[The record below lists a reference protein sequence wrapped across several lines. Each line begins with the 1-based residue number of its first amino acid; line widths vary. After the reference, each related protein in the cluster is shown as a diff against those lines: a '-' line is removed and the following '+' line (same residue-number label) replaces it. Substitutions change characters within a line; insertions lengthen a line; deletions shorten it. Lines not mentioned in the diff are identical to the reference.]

1 MALSLARGVIVAI
14 LGLIAYGLY
23 THPPFESVRRGEV
36 LARTDALDGSVSVYT
51 SGTVLVL
58 PGIHQVRRY
67 SIRDQ
72 VYRPEESASATG
84 PAPFQSI
91 EGLSIGVDLAVRW
104 TVDRA
109 RLAQMSKEFPDDI
122 SADLVAPAVQGIVYP
137 TFARYSVRE
146 IFSQRRTQIRDELI
160 AELKPKFTAMG
171 LVLREVEMGK
181 VDLPPDYRAGMEKLL
196 SEELETEKIHY
207 TLQLKEAQVK
217 QQQLE
222 AEADKVRRQT
232 AAEAAGQEQVIAAR
246 AQEETMKHILPFK
259 QKQIEQRQLEAEAD
273 KVARIRTAE
282 GAAEA
287 RRIEAKGEADS
298 RQKLAD
304 AEAYRL
310 DLVGKANAGQ
320 MEREGALVA
329 RYPLLIQ
336 KTLADKLSDKVQ
348 VIIAPL
354 PAAGKFIG
362 SSLIGD
368 QSSPNSVDDAAAL
381 ASVSTAP
388 RQEPPGDARARGI
401 ARHRGPGPR
410 RVARSAAHECYR
422 THAAMAGRC
431 ARGSRRTGRIPEGLR
446 LSSRAG
452 RILAGGCGPAGRSL
466 RERRFRASRRAA
478 LPARKPGIR
487 GARH

>member
-1 MALSLARGVIVAI
+1 
-14 LGLIAYGLY
+14 
-23 THPPFESVRRGEV
+23 
-36 LARTDALDGSVSVYT
+36 
-51 SGTVLVL
+51 
-58 PGIHQVRRY
+58 VRRY

-72 VYRPEESASATG
+72 VYRPTESASATG

-104 TVDRA
+104 TVDRT
-109 RLAQMSKEFPDDI
+109 RLAQMSRDFPDDI
-122 SADLVAPAVQGIVYP
+122 GADLVAPAVLGIAYP

-146 IFSQRRTQIRDELI
+146 IFSQRRTDIQRELL

-171 LVLREVEMGK
+171 LVLREVDMGK
-181 VDLPPDYRAGMEKLL
+181 VDLPADYRAGMEKLL
-196 SEELETEKIHY
+196 SEELETEKVHY

-217 QQQLE
+217 TQQLE

-287 RRIEAKGEADS
+287 RRIEARGEADS

-310 DLVGKANAGQ
+310 DLVGKASAGQ
-320 MEREGALVA
+320 MEREGALVS

-336 KTLADKLSDKVQ
+336 KTLADKLSDRVQ

-362 SSLIGD
+362 SSLLGD
-368 QSSPNSVDDAAAL
+368 PSAANPVDDTAAAVTSHVG
-381 ASVSTAP
+381 A
-388 RQEPPGDARARGI
+388 AR
-401 ARHRGPGPR
+401 
-410 RVARSAAHECYR
+410 
-422 THAAMAGRC
+422 
-431 ARGSRRTGRIPEGLR
+431 
-446 LSSRAG
+446 
-452 RILAGGCGPAGRSL
+452 
-466 RERRFRASRRAA
+466 
-478 LPARKPGIR
+478 
-487 GARH
+487 

>member
-1 MALSLARGVIVAI
+1 MSSRVDALLEFLRRAIVEPLGRLIGAAAWGIRACCVMAYRRRWRVGSVALLALV
-14 LGLIAYGLY
+14 AYGLY
-23 THPPFESVRRGEV
+23 THPPFASVRRGEV
-36 LARTDALDGSVSVYT
+36 LVRTDVLDGSVAVFT
-51 SGTVLVL
+51 AGTVPVL
-58 PGIHQVRRY
+58 PGIHQVRCY

-72 VYRPEESASATG
+72 VYRPAESATATG

-91 EGLSIGVDLAVRW
+91 EGLSIGVDLTVRW
-104 TVDRA
+104 TIDRT
-109 RLAQMSKEFPDDI
+109 RLAQMSKEFPDDLN
-122 SADLVAPAVQGIVYP
+122 ADLVAPAVQGVIYP
-137 TFARYSVRE
+137 LFARYSVRE
-146 IFSQRRTQIRDELI
+146 IFSRRRAEIQQELMT
-160 AELKPKFTAMG
+160 ELKPKFLAMG
-171 LVLREVEMGK
+171 LVLRGVDMGK

-196 SEELETEKIHY
+196 SEELETEKVHY
-207 TLQLKEAQVK
+207 TLELKEADVK
-217 QQQLE
+217 QRQLE

-232 AAEAAGQEQVIAAR
+232 AAEAAGAEQVIAAR

-273 KVARIRTAE
+273 KVSRIRTAE

-354 PAAGKFIG
+354 PAAGHFLG
-362 SSLIGD
+362 SNLIGT
-368 QSSPNSVDDAAAL
+368 QGLTSPEETAAEP
-381 ASVSTAP
+381 STAA
-388 RQEPPGDARARGI
+388 Q
-401 ARHRGPGPR
+401 
-410 RVARSAAHECYR
+410 
-422 THAAMAGRC
+422 
-431 ARGSRRTGRIPEGLR
+431 GSR
-446 LSSRAG
+446 
-452 RILAGGCGPAGRSL
+452 
-466 RERRFRASRRAA
+466 
-478 LPARKPGIR
+478 
-487 GARH
+487 

>member
-1 MALSLARGVIVAI
+1 MSGRVDAFFEFVRRGIIEPLGLLGGLAVGALRSLATGLWRFRRRVLVTAV
-14 LGLIAYGLY
+14 LGLLVYGLC

-36 LARTDALDGSVSVYT
+36 LARTDVLDGSVSVY
-51 SGTVLVL
+51 SAGTVLVL
-58 PGIHQVRRY
+58 PGIHQARRY

-72 VYRPEESASATG
+72 VYRPTDSASATG
-84 PAPFQSI
+84 PAPFQSV
-91 EGLSIGVDLAVRW
+91 EGLSIGIDLAVRW

-109 RLAQMSKEFPDDI
+109 RLAQMSKEFPEDI
-122 SADLVAPAVQGIVYP
+122 GTDLVAPAVQGIVYP

-146 IFSQRRTQIRDELI
+146 IFSQRRTEIQRDLV

-171 LVLREVEMGK
+171 LVLRDVEMGK

-196 SEELETEKIHY
+196 SEELETEKIRY

-232 AAEAAGQEQVIAAR
+232 AAEAAGQEQIIAAH

-259 QKQIEQRQLEAEAD
+259 QKQIEQRQLEAEAE

-282 GAAEA
+282 GSAEA

-298 RQKLAD
+298 RQKLAE

-310 DLVGKANAGQ
+310 DLVGKASAGQ
-320 MEREGALVA
+320 MEREGALVT

-362 SSLIGD
+362 SSLLGD
-368 QSSPNSVDDAAAL
+368 QNPANDDTAATAT
-381 ASVSTAP
+381 SKMGVS
-388 RQEPPGDARARGI
+388 R
-401 ARHRGPGPR
+401 
-410 RVARSAAHECYR
+410 
-422 THAAMAGRC
+422 
-431 ARGSRRTGRIPEGLR
+431 
-446 LSSRAG
+446 
-452 RILAGGCGPAGRSL
+452 
-466 RERRFRASRRAA
+466 
-478 LPARKPGIR
+478 
-487 GARH
+487 

>member
-1 MALSLARGVIVAI
+1 MFNRFGMRLVMVLLLAVF
-14 LGLIAYGLY
+14 AYGLY
-23 THPPFESVRRGEV
+23 AHPPFASVRRGEV
-36 LARTDALDGSVSVYT
+36 LARTDSLSRSVRGYT

-72 VYRPEESASATG
+72 VYRPTESASATG
-84 PAPFQSI
+84 PAPFQSV
-91 EGLSIGVDLAVRW
+91 EGLSIRVGLTVRW
-104 TVDRA
+104 TVDLA
-109 RLAQMSKEFPDDI
+109 RLTQMTKEFPDDI

-146 IFSQRRTQIRDELI
+146 IFSQRRTEIKQELL
-160 AELKPKFTAMG
+160 AELKPKFAAMG
-171 LVLREVEMGK
+171 LVLREVDIGK
-181 VDLPPDYRAGMEKLL
+181 VDLPADYRAGMEKLL

-287 RRIEAKGEADS
+287 RRIEARGEADS
-298 RQKLAD
+298 RQRLAD

-310 DLVGKANAGQ
+310 DLVGKASAGQ
-320 MEREGALVA
+320 MEREGVLVS

-368 QSSPNSVDDAAAL
+368 LSSVSPVDDAETAL
-381 ASVSTAP
+381 TSKAGAST
-388 RQEPPGDARARGI
+388 I
-401 ARHRGPGPR
+401 
-410 RVARSAAHECYR
+410 
-422 THAAMAGRC
+422 
-431 ARGSRRTGRIPEGLR
+431 
-446 LSSRAG
+446 RAG
-452 RILAGGCGPAGRSL
+452 
-466 RERRFRASRRAA
+466 ASR
-478 LPARKPGIR
+478 
-487 GARH
+487 

>member
-1 MALSLARGVIVAI
+1 MSGRLDAFFEFVRRGLIEPLGRLGVLLVAALRSLTTGVWRFRWRVSITAI
-14 LGLIAYGLY
+14 LVLIIYGLC
-23 THPPFESVRRGEV
+23 THPPFASVRRGEV

-51 SGTVLVL
+51 TGTVLVL

-72 VYRPEESASATG
+72 VYRPTESASATG
-84 PAPFQSI
+84 PAPFQSV
-91 EGLSIGVDLAVRW
+91 EGLSIGVDLAIRW
-104 TVDRA
+104 TVDLA
-109 RLAQMSKEFPDDI
+109 RLPQKTKEFPDDI

-146 IFSQRRTQIRDELI
+146 IFSQRRTEIKEELI
-160 AELKPKFTAMG
+160 AALKPKFTAMG
-171 LVLREVEMGK
+171 LVLREVDIGK

-196 SEELETEKIHY
+196 AEELETEKIHY

-273 KVARIRTAE
+273 KVSRIRTAE

-287 RRIEAKGEADS
+287 RRIEARGEADS

-310 DLVGKANAGQ
+310 DLVGKANSGQ
-320 MEREGALVA
+320 LEREGVLVT

-362 SSLIGD
+362 SSLLGD
-368 QSSPNSVDDAAAL
+368 QSPVNPIDD
-381 ASVSTAP
+381 T
-388 RQEPPGDARARGI
+388 
-401 ARHRGPGPR
+401 
-410 RVARSAAHECYR
+410 VATTSKV
-422 THAAMAGRC
+422 
-431 ARGSRRTGRIPEGLR
+431 RGS
-446 LSSRAG
+446 
-452 RILAGGCGPAGRSL
+452 
-466 RERRFRASRRAA
+466 
-478 LPARKPGIR
+478 K
-487 GARH
+487 

>member
-1 MALSLARGVIVAI
+1 MSRLDAFFEFVQRGLIEPLGRLGGLLIVALRSLATGLWRFRWRVAI
-14 LGLIAYGLY
+14 AVVLVLMVHGLW
-23 THPPFESVRRGEV
+23 THPPFDSVRRGEV
-36 LARTDALDGSVSVYT
+36 LARTNALDGSVSVHT
-51 SGTVLVL
+51 AGTILVL

-72 VYRPEESASATG
+72 VYRSTESASATG
-84 PAPFQSI
+84 TAPFQSI
-91 EGLSIGVDLAVRW
+91 EGLPIGVDLAVRW

-109 RLAQMSKEFPDDI
+109 RLAQMSKEFPEDI

-146 IFSQRRTQIRDELI
+146 IFSQRRSEIQQELI
-160 AELKPKFTAMG
+160 AELRPKFTAMG
-171 LVLREVEMGK
+171 LVLREVDMGK

-273 KVARIRTAE
+273 KVSRIRTAE

-287 RRIEAKGEADS
+287 RRIEARGEADS

-310 DLVGKANAGQ
+310 DLVGKASAGQ
-320 MEREGALVA
+320 MEREGALVS

-362 SSLIGD
+362 SSLLGD
-368 QSSPNSVDDAAAL
+368 QSPVNPVEDAAATVT
-381 ASVSTAP
+381 S
-388 RQEPPGDARARGI
+388 
-401 ARHRGPGPR
+401 
-410 RVARSAAHECYR
+410 RV
-422 THAAMAGRC
+422 G
-431 ARGSRRTGRIPEGLR
+431 GSR
-446 LSSRAG
+446 
-452 RILAGGCGPAGRSL
+452 
-466 RERRFRASRRAA
+466 
-478 LPARKPGIR
+478 
-487 GARH
+487 

>member
-1 MALSLARGVIVAI
+1 MSGRLDAFFEFVRRGLIEPLGRLGGSLVAALRSLAAI
-14 LGLIAYGLY
+14 LWRFRWRVAVTAVLVLIVYGLC
-23 THPPFESVRRGEV
+23 THPPFASVRRGEI
-36 LARTDALDGSVSVYT
+36 LARTDALDGSVSVHT
-51 SGTVLVL
+51 AGTILVL

-72 VYRPEESASATG
+72 VYRPTESASATG
-84 PAPFQSI
+84 PAPFQSV

-104 TVDRA
+104 TVDLA
-109 RLAQMSKEFPDDI
+109 RLAERSKEFPDDI
-122 SADLVAPAVQGIVYP
+122 SADLVAPAVQGIAYP

-146 IFSQRRTQIRDELI
+146 IFSQRRTEIQQELT

-171 LVLREVEMGK
+171 LVLREVDIGK

-207 TLQLKEAQVK
+207 TLELKEAQVK

-298 RQKLAD
+298 REKLAD

-310 DLVGKANAGQ
+310 DLVGKAGAGQ
-320 MEREGALVA
+320 MEREGAVVA

-362 SSLIGD
+362 SSLLGD
-368 QSSPNSVDDAAAL
+368 QSPVNPVENVAAAVTSQ
-381 ASVSTAP
+381 AGVS
-388 RQEPPGDARARGI
+388 R
-401 ARHRGPGPR
+401 
-410 RVARSAAHECYR
+410 
-422 THAAMAGRC
+422 
-431 ARGSRRTGRIPEGLR
+431 
-446 LSSRAG
+446 
-452 RILAGGCGPAGRSL
+452 
-466 RERRFRASRRAA
+466 
-478 LPARKPGIR
+478 
-487 GARH
+487 

>member
-1 MALSLARGVIVAI
+1 MSGRLDAFFEFVRRGLIEPLGRLGGLLAAALRSFTTGLWRFRWRVSMTAI
-14 LGLIAYGLY
+14 LVLIIYGLCV
-23 THPPFESVRRGEV
+23 HPPFASVRRGEV

-51 SGTVLVL
+51 TGTVLVL

-72 VYRPEESASATG
+72 VYRPSESASATG
-84 PAPFQSI
+84 PAPFQSV

-104 TVDRA
+104 TVDLA
-109 RLAQMSKEFPDDI
+109 RLPQMTKEFPDDI
-122 SADLVAPAVQGIVYP
+122 SADLVAPAVQGIVHP

-146 IFSQRRTQIRDELI
+146 IFSQRRTEIKQELI

-171 LVLREVEMGK
+171 LVLREVDIGK

-196 SEELETEKIHY
+196 AEELETEKIHY

-246 AQEETMKHILPFK
+246 AQEETMRHILPFK
-259 QKQIEQRQLEAEAD
+259 QKQIQQRQLEAEAD
-273 KVARIRTAE
+273 KVSRIRTAE

-287 RRIEAKGEADS
+287 RRIEARGEADS

-310 DLVGKANAGQ
+310 DLVGKAGAGQ
-320 MEREGALVA
+320 LEREGVLVT

-362 SSLIGD
+362 SSLLGD
-368 QSSPNSVDDAAAL
+368 QSPANPIEDTAATT
-381 ASVSTAP
+381 SKV
-388 RQEPPGDARARGI
+388 
-401 ARHRGPGPR
+401 
-410 RVARSAAHECYR
+410 
-422 THAAMAGRC
+422 
-431 ARGSRRTGRIPEGLR
+431 RGSP
-446 LSSRAG
+446 
-452 RILAGGCGPAGRSL
+452 
-466 RERRFRASRRAA
+466 
-478 LPARKPGIR
+478 
-487 GARH
+487 

>member
-1 MALSLARGVIVAI
+1 MSGRLDAFFEFVRRGFIEPLGRLGSLLALALRSLATGLSRFRWRVVATAV
-14 LGLIAYGLY
+14 LVLTVYGLCI
-23 THPPFESVRRGEV
+23 HPPFVSVHRGEI
-36 LARTDALDGSVSVYT
+36 LARTDALDGLVSVYT
-51 SGTVLVL
+51 AGTVLVL
-58 PGIHQVRRY
+58 PGFHQVRRY

-72 VYRPEESASATG
+72 VYRPTESASATG
-84 PAPFQSI
+84 SAPFQSV

-104 TVDRA
+104 TVDLA
-109 RLAQMSKEFPDDI
+109 RLSGMTKEFPDDI

-146 IFSQRRTQIRDELI
+146 IFSQRRTEIQQELT
-160 AELKPKFTAMG
+160 AELRPKFTAMG
-171 LVLREVEMGK
+171 LVLREVDIGK

-259 QKQIEQRQLEAEAD
+259 QKQIEQRQLEAEAE
-273 KVARIRTAE
+273 KVSRIRTAE

-287 RRIEAKGEADS
+287 RRIEARGEADS

-310 DLVGKANAGQ
+310 DLVGKASAGQ
-320 MEREGALVA
+320 MEREGALVS

-336 KTLADKLSDKVQ
+336 KTLADKLSDRVQ

-362 SSLIGD
+362 SSLLGD
-368 QSSPNSVDDAAAL
+368 QSPVSPVDDATAAT
-381 ASVSTAP
+381 S
-388 RQEPPGDARARGI
+388 
-401 ARHRGPGPR
+401 
-410 RVARSAAHECYR
+410 RV
-422 THAAMAGRC
+422 G
-431 ARGSRRTGRIPEGLR
+431 
-446 LSSRAG
+446 
-452 RILAGGCGPAGRSL
+452 
-466 RERRFRASRRAA
+466 ASR
-478 LPARKPGIR
+478 
-487 GARH
+487 

>member
-1 MALSLARGVIVAI
+1 MSGRLDAFFEFVRR
-14 LGLIAYGLY
+14 GLIEPLGRLGGLVVAALGFLATGLWRFRGRALITAVLVLIVYGLC

-51 SGTVLVL
+51 AGTVLVL

-72 VYRPEESASATG
+72 VYRPAESASATG
-84 PAPFQSI
+84 PAPFQSV

-122 SADLVAPAVQGIVYP
+122 SADLVAPAVQSIVYP

-146 IFSQRRTQIRDELI
+146 IFSQRRTEIQEKLI

-171 LVLREVEMGK
+171 LVLREIDMGK

-217 QQQLE
+217 QQQVE

-259 QKQIEQRQLEAEAD
+259 QKQIEQRKLEAEAD

-287 RRIEAKGEADS
+287 RRIEARGEADS

-310 DLVGKANAGQ
+310 DLVGKASAGQ
-320 MEREGALVA
+320 MEREGALVS

-362 SSLIGD
+362 SSLLGD
-368 QSSPNSVDDAAAL
+368 QSPVNAVDDAAAKVT
-381 ASVSTAP
+381 SQVGVS
-388 RQEPPGDARARGI
+388 R
-401 ARHRGPGPR
+401 
-410 RVARSAAHECYR
+410 
-422 THAAMAGRC
+422 
-431 ARGSRRTGRIPEGLR
+431 
-446 LSSRAG
+446 
-452 RILAGGCGPAGRSL
+452 
-466 RERRFRASRRAA
+466 
-478 LPARKPGIR
+478 
-487 GARH
+487 

>member
-1 MALSLARGVIVAI
+1 MPSRVDALLEFLRRAIVEPLGRLIGAAAWGIRACGAMLYRRRWRAGIVA
-14 LGLIAYGLY
+14 LVALAAYGLY
-23 THPPFESVRRGEV
+23 THPPFASVRRGEV
-36 LARTDALDGSVSVYT
+36 LVRTDLLDGSATVFT
-51 SGTVLVL
+51 AGTVPVL
-58 PGIHQVRRY
+58 PGIHQVRCY

-72 VYRPEESASATG
+72 VYRPAESATATG

-91 EGLSIGVDLAVRW
+91 EGLSIGVDLTVRW

-109 RLAQMSKEFPDDI
+109 RLAQMSKEFPDDLNE
-122 SADLVAPAVQGIVYP
+122 DLVAPAVQGVIYP
-137 TFARYSVRE
+137 LFARYSVRE
-146 IFSQRRTQIRDELI
+146 IFSRRRAEIQQELMS
-160 AELKPKFTAMG
+160 ELKPKFTAMG
-171 LVLREVEMGK
+171 LVLRGVDMGK

-196 SEELETEKIHY
+196 SEELETEKVRY
-207 TLQLKEAQVK
+207 TLELKEAEVK
-217 QQQLE
+217 RQQLE
-222 AEADKVRRQT
+222 AEADKARRQT
-232 AAEAAGQEQVIAAR
+232 AAEAAGAEQVIAAR

-287 RRIEAKGEADS
+287 RRIEARGEADS

-354 PAAGKFIG
+354 PAAGKFLG
-362 SSLIGD
+362 SNLIGT
-368 QSSPNSVDDAAAL
+368 QGLTGSDDTAA
-381 ASVSTAP
+381 
-388 RQEPPGDARARGI
+388 EPPAQ
-401 ARHRGPGPR
+401 
-410 RVARSAAHECYR
+410 
-422 THAAMAGRC
+422 
-431 ARGSRRTGRIPEGLR
+431 GSR
-446 LSSRAG
+446 
-452 RILAGGCGPAGRSL
+452 
-466 RERRFRASRRAA
+466 
-478 LPARKPGIR
+478 
-487 GARH
+487 

>member
-1 MALSLARGVIVAI
+1 MSGRLDALFEFVRRGLVEPLGRLGRLVFAALRSLTTGLWRFGWRVVITAVVV
-14 LGLIAYGLY
+14 LIVYGLW
-23 THPPFESVRRGEV
+23 THPPFDSVRRGEV
-36 LARTDALDGSVSVYT
+36 LARSDTFDGSVSVYT

-72 VYRPEESASATG
+72 IYRPTESASATG
-84 PAPFQSI
+84 PAPFQSV

-122 SADLVAPAVQGIVYP
+122 SADLVAPAVRGVVYP

-146 IFSQRRTQIRDELI
+146 IFSQRRTKIQQELI

-171 LVLREVEMGK
+171 LVLREVDMGK

-196 SEELETEKIHY
+196 SEELETEKVHY

-232 AAEAAGQEQVIAAR
+232 AAEAAGQEQVIAAH

-259 QKQIEQRQLEAEAD
+259 QKQIEQRQLEAEAE

-310 DLVGKANAGQ
+310 DLVGKASAGQ

-336 KTLADKLSDKVQ
+336 KALADKLSDKVQ

-362 SSLIGD
+362 SSLLGD
-368 QSSPNSVDDAAAL
+368 QSLGNPVDDAAATVT
-381 ASVSTAP
+381 SQV
-388 RQEPPGDARARGI
+388 
-401 ARHRGPGPR
+401 
-410 RVARSAAHECYR
+410 
-422 THAAMAGRC
+422 
-431 ARGSRRTGRIPEGLR
+431 RGSR
-446 LSSRAG
+446 
-452 RILAGGCGPAGRSL
+452 
-466 RERRFRASRRAA
+466 
-478 LPARKPGIR
+478 
-487 GARH
+487 

>member
-1 MALSLARGVIVAI
+1 MSGRVDAFFELVRRGLVEPLSRLGGLLVDAVRSLATVVWRFRWRVTAAAV
-14 LGLIAYGLY
+14 LGLIIYGLCV
-23 THPPFESVRRGEV
+23 HPPFESVRRGEV
-36 LARTDALDGSVSVYT
+36 LARTDTLDGSVSVYT
-51 SGTVLVL
+51 AGTVLAL

-72 VYRPEESASATG
+72 VYRPAESASAAG
-84 PAPFQSI
+84 PAPFQSV

-104 TVDRA
+104 TVDLA

-122 SADLVAPAVQGIVYP
+122 SEDLVAPAVQGIVYP

-146 IFSQRRTQIRDELI
+146 IFSQRRTEIKQELT

-171 LVLREVEMGK
+171 LVLREVDIGK

-196 SEELETEKIHY
+196 SEELETEKVHY

-310 DLVGKANAGQ
+310 DLVGKASAGQ
-320 MEREGALVA
+320 MEREGVLVA

-336 KTLADKLSDKVQ
+336 KAFADKLSDKVQ

-354 PAAGKFIG
+354 PAAGKFIA

-368 QSSPNSVDDAAAL
+368 QSSLNPVDDAAA
-381 ASVSTAP
+381 AVTSKAAAPTSKAGVS
-388 RQEPPGDARARGI
+388 R
-401 ARHRGPGPR
+401 
-410 RVARSAAHECYR
+410 
-422 THAAMAGRC
+422 
-431 ARGSRRTGRIPEGLR
+431 
-446 LSSRAG
+446 
-452 RILAGGCGPAGRSL
+452 
-466 RERRFRASRRAA
+466 
-478 LPARKPGIR
+478 
-487 GARH
+487 